1 MSGCIKVH
9 HGDRTGVTLQT
20 MELCVEPVDKQRVL
34 GLFLGSPAN
43 GIDKTLWAA

>member
-9 HGDRTGVTLQT
+9 HGDSTGVTLQT
-20 MELCVEPVDKQRVL
+20 MEPCVEPVDKQRGL
-34 GLFLGSPAN
+34 GWLLGSPAS